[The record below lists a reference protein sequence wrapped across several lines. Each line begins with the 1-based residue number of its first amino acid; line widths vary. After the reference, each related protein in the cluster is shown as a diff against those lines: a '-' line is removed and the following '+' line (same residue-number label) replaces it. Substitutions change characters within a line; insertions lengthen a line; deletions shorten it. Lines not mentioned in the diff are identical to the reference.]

1 MNFNNLDLSKLTD
14 EEVLFFIRIRGKK
27 SYFNMVYTQPILDI
41 FNGLRKYRC
50 ISEYTKDADVHI
62 NINSVEKDYL
72 SESEFKLFSEIIDIN
87 DLILRCRG
95 LRGSTYEDAKKLIYR
110 TFLFFVKFYSS
121 NKKLKLIV
129 TGAIDNYV
137 MDIMN
142 RVGLYYGIKFMGV
155 TDSFM
160 SPQYKLITTKGEST
174 VFSTPSES
182 DVKDMLR
189 KIYQTALSPIVPKKN
204 KAIKSALYDIGSYIY
219 RYIVRYVY
227 KHKIL
232 GRLEYEYR
240 FAPLLYKCKSIGQVF
255 AIRHLKSKKEFTPVD
270 GVRYAYIPLHF
281 YPEATVDYWIDHSYH
296 VEYLSS
302 VLDTIDKLQKKGFE
316 VVVKEHPAYYLGRTP
331 EFYKKIKA
339 KTDLLLSPFISTKEI
354 FKNIELVVVWNGST
368 GIEAIVNRKP
378 VVKVTNSYYGDNL
391 IQSLD
396 EIDDVKIPNEKTGL
410 EVVKKVLESSFR
422 TF

>member
-1 MNFNNLDLSKLTD
+1 MYFNNLDLSKLTD

-27 SYFNMVYTQPILDI
+27 SYFNMVYTQPILDKFI
-41 FNGLRKYRC
+41 GLSKYRC

-62 NINSVEKDYL
+62 DINLVERDYL
-72 SESEFKLFSEIIDIN
+72 SESEFELFKEIIDIN

-95 LRGSTYEDAKKLIYR
+95 LRGTTYEDAKKLVYR
-110 TFLFFVKFYSS
+110 TFLFFLDFYSS
-121 NKKLKLIV
+121 SKKLKLIV

-142 RVGLYYGIKFMGV
+142 RVGLYYGVQFLGV

-160 SPQYKLITTKGEST
+160 SPKYKLITTRGEST
-174 VFSTPSES
+174 VFSTPSDT
-182 DVKDMLR
+182 DVKDML
-189 KIYQTALSPIVPKKN
+189 KNISQTALSPIAPKKN
-204 KAIKSALYDIGSYIY
+204 KAIKSTVYDIGSYIY
-219 RYIVRYVY
+219 RYIVRYLY
-227 KHKIL
+227 KHKVL
-232 GRLEYEYR
+232 GRLEYEYK
-240 FAPLLYKCKSIGQVF
+240 FAPLLYKCKSFGQIF
-255 AIRHLKSKKEFTPVD
+255 AVRHLKSKKQFTPQE
-270 GVRYAYIPLHF
+270 GVKYAYIPLHY
-281 YPEATVDYWIDHSYH
+281 YPEATVDYWIDNTFH

-302 VLDTIDKLQKKGFE
+302 VLDTIDKLQEKGFE
-316 VVVKEHPAYYLGRTP
+316 VVVKEHPAYYLGRTS
-331 EFYKKIKA
+331 EFYKEIKT

-354 FKNIELVVVWNGST
+354 FKHIEIVVVWNGST

-396 EIDDVKIPNEKTGL
+396 EIDEANVPNEKIGL